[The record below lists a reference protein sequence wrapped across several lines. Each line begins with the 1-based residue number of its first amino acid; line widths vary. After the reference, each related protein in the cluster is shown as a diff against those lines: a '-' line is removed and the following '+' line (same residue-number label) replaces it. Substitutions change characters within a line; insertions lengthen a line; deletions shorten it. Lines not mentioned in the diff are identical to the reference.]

1 MIERQWRRIARAGAA
16 VAGAAVLAAAVPAM
30 AQQQQQRQPPPQQQQ
45 RQPAPPAQQQQG
57 GGERVQVVN
66 LDQALLERWIVLFG
80 DLAPKLGN
88 AQTQNL
94 SEQQVDAIV
103 NQSCQAAGLADV
115 NLCRSLDA
123 YMNALLTGA
132 DEEGRRFVDPAQRLR
147 GDLQQVQND
156 RQLTPQQ
163 KQEARQEIEGLLS
176 QLPERIPP
184 QHLQLLTRN
193 ATRIF
198 QLLARVQPPD
208 QQQGGQQGGAPPAQQ
223 GRGQGAP
230 QGAPPPQGQQRR

>member
-94 SEQQVDAIV
+94 EPGMPIPVTIRQIQSGVRITPAINV
-103 NQSCQAAGLADV
+103 SGSPMIGTQASSSDQIG
-115 NLCRSLDA
+115 
-123 YMNALLTGA
+123 
-132 DEEGRRFVDPAQRLR
+132 
-147 GDLQQVQND
+147 
-156 RQLTPQQ
+156 
-163 KQEARQEIEGLLS
+163 
-176 QLPERIPP
+176 
-184 QHLQLLTRN
+184 TR
-193 ATRIF
+193 
-198 QLLARVQPPD
+198 
-208 QQQGGQQGGAPPAQQ
+208 
-223 GRGQGAP
+223 
-230 QGAPPPQGQQRR
+230 